1 MSVGPNK
8 KPDSEANN
16 NNNEVPPE
24 KTNGTKAN
32 GETSN
37 KENGA
42 PGDPVDDAASTEATP
57 KPRISRTKR
66 RRRGPRPS
74 HRKWEEEIMPEGNL
88 TGLFDSDISDQE
100 EEGEE
105 ETPEEKPKGSEE
117 WATAKIPDED
127 LESLTDDSPS
137 RLEWLRQKKDEGQTN
152 EHLDSLMSM
161 VGLEAIKAHF
171 LDVKQRV
178 EAAKRWGED
187 MKTLKLDLIMTGRDG
202 TGKAP
207 LLSMHPSSSVV
218 TSN

>member
-16 NNNEVPPE
+16 NSNQVPPE
-24 KTNGTKAN
+24 TTNGTKTN

-37 KENGA
+37 KQN
-42 PGDPVDDAASTEATP
+42 DTSSDSMKDATDTEATP

-100 EEGEE
+100 EEASEE
-105 ETPEEKPKGSEE
+105 EEKPKGSEE
-117 WATAKIPDED
+117 WATAKVPDED

-152 EHLDSLMSM
+152 EHLDSVMSM

-187 MKTLKLDLIMTGRDG
+187 MKSLKLDLIMTGRDG

-207 LLSMHPSSSVV
+207 FYSMHTSSSVV
-218 TSN
+218 DR